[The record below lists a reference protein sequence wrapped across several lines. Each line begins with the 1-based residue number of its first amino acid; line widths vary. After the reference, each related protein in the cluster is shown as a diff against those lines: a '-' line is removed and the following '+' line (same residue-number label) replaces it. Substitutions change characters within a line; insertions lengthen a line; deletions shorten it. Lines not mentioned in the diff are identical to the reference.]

1 MTAEIRNQ
9 QGRVVWHTEYESCL
23 PSLEKR
29 KQLRAAGYKLYRD
42 GKVWKEEKK

>member
-9 QGRVVWHTEYESCL
+9 QGTVVWWTQHESCL

-29 KQLRAAGYKLYRD
+29 KRLRAAGYRLYKD
-42 GKVWKEEKK
+42 GKVWREEKK